1 MIFHLTALVLA
12 KKSTGGSVGRTISRK
27 TKSSGSSEQQD
38 SCTSS
43 ELIATEQF
51 VYNEAENVKNQTET
65 VAKVKTFLCSS
76 NCGRSLLEYESYFV
90 PNQVSRENLLVIR
103 EINEIQCNLALM
115 SQNSLA
121 ILFVLLI

>member
-12 KKSTGGSVGRTISRK
+12 RVLPHGGLTFSPRKKGEVPEGCSN
-27 TKSSGSSEQQD
+27 
-38 SCTSS
+38 SS

-51 VYNEAENVKNQTET
+51 VFNEAENVKNQTET

-76 NCGRSLLEYESYFV
+76 NCGQSLLKDIYYRGYAFKTNPAS
-90 PNQVSRENLLVIR
+90 NQEAIR
-103 EINEIQCNLALM
+103 EINEIQCNLAIM
-115 SQNSLA
+115 SQNSLS

>member
-1 MIFHLTALVLA
+1 MIFHLAALVLA
-12 KKSTGGSVGRTISRK
+12 RVPQGGVTFSPRK
-27 TKSSGSSEQQD
+27 RGELPEGCSN
-38 SCTSS
+38 SS

-51 VYNEAENVKNQTET
+51 VFNEAENVKNQTET

>member
-12 KKSTGGSVGRTISRK
+12 KKFLGGGVTFSPRK
-27 TKSSGSSEQQD
+27 KGELPEGCSN
-38 SCTSS
+38 SS

-76 NCGRSLLEYESYFV
+76 NCGQSLLKDIYYRGYVFKT
-90 PNQVSRENLLVIR
+90 NQNSNQEAIR